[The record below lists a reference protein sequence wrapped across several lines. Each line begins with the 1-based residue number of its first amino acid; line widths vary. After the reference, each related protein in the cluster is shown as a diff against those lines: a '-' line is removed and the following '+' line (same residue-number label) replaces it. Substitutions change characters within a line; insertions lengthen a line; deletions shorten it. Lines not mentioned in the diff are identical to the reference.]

1 MIRTP
6 LKAAVI
12 GAIALGLATPI
23 AYAQMNPC
31 SPKGANPCA
40 AAKKDNPCSPSAA
53 KAAAKSGAKNPCAA
67 KAGTKSGSK
76 NPCAANPCAAKNPCA
91 ANKAR

>member
-1 MIRTP
+1 MFTP

-23 AYAQMNPC
+23 AYAQNPC

-40 AAKKDNPCSPSAA
+40 AAKKGNP
-53 KAAAKSGAKNPCAA
+53 
-67 KAGTKSGSK
+67 
-76 NPCAANPCAAKNPCA
+76 
-91 ANKAR
+91 